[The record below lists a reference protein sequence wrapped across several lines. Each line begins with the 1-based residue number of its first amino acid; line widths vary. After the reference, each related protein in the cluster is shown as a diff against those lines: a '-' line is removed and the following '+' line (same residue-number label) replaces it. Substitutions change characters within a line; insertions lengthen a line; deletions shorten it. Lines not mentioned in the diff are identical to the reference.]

1 MDKYAISDPTLCMIY
16 QSCKESNTTS
26 NVRIGLAYKAAV
38 QTDSKVVNVQMLSA
52 ERFPPVIHEVGSDQ

>member
-1 MDKYAISDPTLCMIY
+1 MIY